1 MIEVHHFKV
10 RSSPHDPWE
19 IPPSKR
25 TAEDIAA
32 LNGEII
38 PDTIEMVF
46 RSMLD
51 AEGRYFPTGATVQ
64 GDRPVEGETLNGVH
78 DGSAEN
84 RPLEPMAS

>member
-1 MIEVHHFKV
+1 MIDVHHFKV
-10 RSSPHDPWE
+10 RSSPSEPWE

-38 PDTIEMVF
+38 PDTMEMVF

-51 AEGRYFPTGATVQ
+51 AEGRYFPAGATVQ
-64 GDRPVEGETLNGVH
+64 GERPVEE
-78 DGSAEN
+78 EI
-84 RPLEPMAS
+84 LEKASE